1 MDGIINIFKPKG
13 LTSHDVVNI
22 MRKITGIRKI
32 GHTGTLDPSAA
43 GVLPLC
49 IGRATRI
56 SEYLLDMDKEY
67 VGELSLGTA
76 TDTLDSDGM
85 ITNHSS
91 KKVSKEEICN
101 AFNGFQGRIL
111 QEPPMYSAL
120 KYSGKKLYELA
131 REGKVVKR
139 ACREVF
145 IYDIKILANIGN
157 RSVIFY
163 TKCSRGTYIRTLC
176 DDIGKALGTYGH
188 MSYLMRVGVGD
199 FKIEDS
205 YSLDYL
211 KNLDEKELETL
222 ILPMDK
228 ALTHMDKVVV
238 EDKYYNKLK
247 NGALVP
253 LFKNMTRE
261 YDKNSLLRIYSK
273 DTFIGIGRVIRKDN
287 IYYIKMCKVL
297 I

>member
-176 DDIGKALGTYGH
+176 DDIGKVLGTYGH